1 MIAIK
6 SLSFGYRGK
15 PLLFKDLDLT
25 LNHGHI
31 YGLLGKNGAG
41 KSTLLKNMVGL
52 AHPEKGSCLFNGIN
66 VSGRPVVVLEDVYF
80 LAEELFVP
88 SLTPEQFVK
97 NTAGFYPKFSNA
109 DFYQYLKALD
119 VDPAAVMDNQ
129 SFGQQKKAMIAFGLA
144 TNTSLLIMD
153 EPTNGLDIPS
163 KVQFRKLIASVLT
176 EDRCIVISTHQVRDL
191 DSLIDTLLILHD
203 REIVVNHSVEEIAE
217 KITFGVFDSTSGL
230 QVLYEE
236 DGMRGKNAIIKNT
249 SGKFSKIDLELFFNA
264 ITSGNDSLLKTLNA
278 N

>member
-1 MIAIK
+1 
-6 SLSFGYRGK
+6 
-15 PLLFKDLDLT
+15 
-25 LNHGHI
+25 
-31 YGLLGKNGAG
+31 
-41 KSTLLKNMVGL
+41 L

-203 REIVVNHSVEEIAE
+203 REIVVNHSVEEVAE